1 MPKQNTAPFP
11 KKPRLALQVGVT
23 GHRPCRLPAN
33 SGNLK
38 VRIAETLQTIAQAY
52 REFAATAEAQTAYDT
67 ESPALRLLSPL
78 AEGADRIAAVGGL
91 AAGYELQCP
100 LPFLRNLYVDDF
112 AETPGSLD
120 EFDRLLGKA
129 TKILELDGERN
140 NKPQAYRNVG
150 HVVLNHSDLV
160 LAIWDG
166 EENPES
172 PGTPGMVAKARRIGL
187 PIVWVNTREPDK
199 VRFLDPS
206 SPTNDW
212 QDFSKT
218 AIADFLIY
226 CLLPPENS
234 DASAQAGKGVN
245 YWEKLCPAP
254 KDTYEAY
261 FSDPEPCRN
270 PLGSLYRG
278 FFALLGK
285 TGRQR
290 FNLIGNPYRQD
301 ADYQWQTLTGAG
313 SSFHFPKPLQEHF
326 IRADSLASHYADKY
340 RGTFVGCFILGGL
353 AVLCAL
359 LGGPFAGFSQDFKLL
374 SPRFAVLELTLILL
388 VLLLIHRGRHQDCH
402 RRWLDYR
409 LLAERLRQAAFL
421 MPIGIV
427 PDGSLPAYEAHGD
440 RSHAWIEWLTHAV
453 IRTDGIAN
461 DIIDAGH
468 RQNYREFL
476 CNIVADQV
484 AYHRTNAER
493 NERIVH
499 TLHYV
504 NLILLGLIIT
514 ACVAH
519 IFHLVHAD
527 TELTIAATVL
537 PAFGATIAGILSQ
550 GEFNRIAHRSS
561 GMAAHLAKIEKS
573 LKTSPPTAEFLVEQA
588 NQAIAIM
595 SQELSDWRIIF
606 RVKPLEIHV

>member
-1 MPKQNTAPFP
+1 MLKQNTAPFP

-23 GHRPCRLPAN
+23 GHRPCRLPVD

-52 REFAATAEAQTAYDT
+52 REFAATADAQTAYDA

-91 AAGYELQCP
+91 ASGYELQCP
-100 LPFLRNLYVDDF
+100 LPFLRDLYAEDF

-129 TKILELDGERN
+129 GKVLELDGKRN

-150 HVVLNHSDLV
+150 HLVLNHSDLV

-166 EENPES
+166 KEDDAS
-172 PGTPGMVAKARRIGL
+172 PGTPGMVAKARRVGL
-187 PIVWVNTREPDK
+187 PIVWINTLEPDK
-199 VRFLDPS
+199 IQFLDPG
-206 SPTNDW
+206 SPANDW
-212 QDFSKT
+212 QGFNKT
-218 AIADFLIY
+218 VIVDFLNY

-234 DASAQAGKGVN
+234 DASARTS
-245 YWEKLCPAP
+245 YWEKLCPSP
-254 KDTYEAY
+254 KNTYETY

-270 PLGSLYRG
+270 LLGSLYRG

-290 FNLIGNPYRQD
+290 FNFFGNPYRQD
-301 ADYQWQTLTGAG
+301 AGNQWQTLAEAG
-313 SSFHFPKPLQEHF
+313 SSFHFPQPVQEHF

-340 RGTFVGCFILGGL
+340 RGTFVGCFVLGGF

-359 LGGPFAGFSQDFKLL
+359 LGGPFAEFSLEFKLL
-374 SPRFAVLELTLILL
+374 GPWFATLELTLILL
-388 VLLLIHRGRHQDCH
+388 VLLLIHRGRHQDYH

-427 PDGSLPAYEAHGD
+427 PHGSLPAYESREDRAHV
-440 RSHAWIEWLTHAV
+440 WIEWFAHAV
-453 IRTDGIAN
+453 IRSDGMSN
-461 DIIDAGH
+461 GIIDAGH
-468 RQNYREFL
+468 RQNYRDYL
-476 CNIVADQV
+476 CRIVAGQV
-484 AYHRTNAER
+484 AYHHTNAEQ

-499 TLHYV
+499 TLHYA
-504 NLILLGLIIT
+504 NLMLLGLIIT
-514 ACVAH
+514 ACAVH

-550 GEFNRIAHRSS
+550 GEFNRIADRSG
-561 GMAAHLAKIEKS
+561 GMATHLVKIENC

-588 NQAIAIM
+588 SQVIAIL

-606 RVKPLEIHV
+606 RVKPLEIHA

>member
-1 MPKQNTAPFP
+1 MPKQNTASFP

-23 GHRPCRLPAN
+23 GHRPCRLPVD
-33 SGNLK
+33 SGDLK

-52 REFAATAEAQTAYDT
+52 REFAATADAQTAYDA

-100 LPFLRNLYVDDF
+100 LPFLRNLYIDDF

-120 EFDRLLGKA
+120 EFDLLLGKA
-129 TKILELDGERN
+129 TKILELDGDRN

-150 HVVLNHSDLV
+150 HLVLNHSDLV

-166 EENPES
+166 EENPDS

-187 PIVWVNTREPDK
+187 PIVWVNTLEPDK
-199 VRFLDPS
+199 VQFLDPC

-212 QDFSKT
+212 QGFNKT
-218 AIADFLIY
+218 VIVDFLNY

-234 DASAQAGKGVN
+234 DASARTN
-245 YWEKLCPAP
+245 YWGKLCPAP
-254 KDTYEAY
+254 KDAYETY

-270 PLGSLYRG
+270 LLGSLYRG

-290 FNLIGNPYRQD
+290 FNFFGTPYRQD
-301 ADYQWQTLTGAG
+301 AGDQWQTLTEAG
-313 SSFHFPKPLQEHF
+313 SLFHFPQPVQEHF

-340 RGTFVGCFILGGL
+340 RGTFVGCFVLGGF

-359 LGGPFAGFSQDFKLL
+359 LGGPFAGFSLEFKLL
-374 SPRFAVLELTLILL
+374 GPWFATLELTLILL
-388 VLLLIHRGRHQDCH
+388 VLLLIHRGRHQDYH

-427 PDGSLPAYEAHGD
+427 PHGSLPAYESRED
-440 RSHAWIEWLTHAV
+440 RDHAWIEWFAQAV
-453 IRTDGIAN
+453 IRSDGMSN
-461 DIIDAGH
+461 GIIDAGH
-468 RQNYREFL
+468 RQNYRDYL
-476 CNIVADQV
+476 CRIVAGQV
-484 AYHRTNAER
+484 AYHHTNAEQ

-499 TLHYV
+499 TLHYA
-504 NLILLGLIIT
+504 NLMLLGLIIT
-514 ACVAH
+514 ACAVH

-550 GEFNRIAHRSS
+550 GEFNRIAHRSG
-561 GMAAHLAKIEKS
+561 GMATHLAKIENC
-573 LKTSPPTAEFLVEQA
+573 LKTSSPTAEFLVEQA
-588 NQAIAIM
+588 SQVIAIL

-606 RVKPLEIHV
+606 RVKPLEIHA